1 MISVPSGVRVPLAG
15 GVTDMRRGMNGLTLQ
30 IQEGLR
36 RDPGAG
42 DLFLFRGRGGD
53 MVKILWH
60 DGIGL
65 WLYAYYLASYC
76 VSFSLR

>member
-1 MISVPSGVRVPLAG
+1 MISVPSGVRVRLAG
-15 GVTDMRRGMNGLTLQ
+15 GVTDMRRGMNGMTLQ

-36 RDPGAG
+36 RDPRAG
-42 DLFLFRGRGGD
+42 DLFLFRGRRGD

-65 WLYAYYLASYC
+65 WLYANYLASYC